1 MSAITYSWKSY
12 ILDLASDL
20 TPGAFVS
27 ILFLVLVLL
36 IGISNSILFSLLQN
50 TKFSQNG
57 GGCQQDVFTGS
68 PNF

>member
-1 MSAITYSWKSY
+1 MSAIAYSWKSY

-36 IGISNSILFSLLQN
+36 IGLFAPWLAHLIKVKS
-50 TKFSQNG
+50 SQMKVLNLHPQIYG
-57 GGCQQDVFTGS
+57 
-68 PNF
+68 

>member
-27 ILFLVLVLL
+27 ILFLVLVLSGL
-36 IGISNSILFSLLQN
+36 
-50 TKFSQNG
+50 
-57 GGCQQDVFTGS
+57 
-68 PNF
+68 